1 MTQNDDAAI
10 IAAGA
15 EVLRHGASCLT
26 AAADRLGADFA
37 ATARALS
44 ARNSFTMV
52 VGIGKSGDIGRKFA
66 SGLLSTGHGAA
77 FLHPAD
83 ALHGDIGIAEHSTLA
98 ILLSHSG
105 STEELVALVPLLK
118 QFDIPSAL
126 VARGRD
132 CALNAYVDW
141 IVETGVDKEAG
152 ITGLAPTSSSTTT
165 LALCDALVMASLSLR
180 GFSAQQFER
189 YHPGGML
196 GRGMRKVSDV
206 MIPFERLV
214 WLKPNA
220 DVHEVI
226 EKITVGELGFA
237 IVSDAPD
244 VVSARV
250 EDVGFITDGDVRRAA
265 GDQRSFA
272 RQTAASMM
280 TRSPKS
286 ISMDA
291 LAIEA
296 LRLMEEHAIITLL
309 CRDGDRVAGAVHIHS
324 VVARE
329 MGLSP
334 ARGLASK

>member
-1 MTQNDDAAI
+1 MTDKDDAAI

-15 EVLRHGASCLT
+15 DVLRHGASCLNV
-26 AAADRLGADFA
+26 AADLLGADFT

-44 ARNSFTMV
+44 ARDSFTMV
-52 VGIGKSGDIGRKFA
+52 AGMGKSGDIGRKFA
-66 SGLLSTGHGAA
+66 SGLLTTGHGAA

-83 ALHGDIGIAEHSTLA
+83 ALHGDLGIAEHSTLA

-105 STEELVALVPLLK
+105 NTDELVTLIPLLK

-126 VARGRD
+126 IARDRN
-132 CALNAYVDW
+132 CALNEYVDW
-141 IVETGVDKEAG
+141 IVETGVTKEAG
-152 ITGLAPTSSSTTT
+152 IAGLAPTSSSTTT

-180 GFSAQQFER
+180 GFSAEQFER

-196 GRGMRKVSDV
+196 GRSMRKVSDV

-214 WLKPNA
+214 WLKPDA
-220 DVHEVI
+220 SAHEVI
-226 EKITVGELGFA
+226 EKITAGELGFG

-244 VVSARV
+244 VTSARV
-250 EDVGFITDGDVRRAA
+250 QDVGFITDGDIRRAA

-280 TRSPKS
+280 TQSPKS
-286 ISMDA
+286 ISKDA

-296 LRLMEEHAIITLL
+296 LRLMEKHAIISLL
-309 CRDGDRVAGAVHIHS
+309 CRDGDCVAGAVHIHS

-329 MGLSP
+329 MGLTP
-334 ARGLASK
+334 ARGLARK